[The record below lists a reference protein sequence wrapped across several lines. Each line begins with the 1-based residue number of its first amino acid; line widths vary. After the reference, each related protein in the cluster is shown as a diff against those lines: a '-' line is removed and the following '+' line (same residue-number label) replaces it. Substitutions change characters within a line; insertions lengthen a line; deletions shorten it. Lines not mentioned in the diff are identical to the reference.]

1 MCYSSGKETQIMK
14 SGGLFTYAAR
24 HKFFF
29 WVVALALFCQFAV
42 PCAFSAEPQQLE
54 RKGVALTR
62 VVAAARYPY
71 LVITPTNF
79 QDRTL
84 RWPLIVFLHGGDQ
97 SGSDLNLVKAN
108 GPPRYALSHS
118 DFPFVVVAPQL
129 PAGHLWEPAAVV
141 GVVKQVVSRFR
152 IDAGQ
157 VYLTG
162 LSTGGYGTWKTAL
175 QYPERFAAVAPV
187 AGGGST
193 EILKHAEGQ
202 QLQFLRTLPI
212 WAFHGGSDGLIAP
225 NESERMVSEFQ
236 AIGNPAARVTIF
248 PGAPHDIWNNVYD
261 DPAFYQWLLQY
272 RR

>member
-1 MCYSSGKETQIMK
+1 MASRKV
-14 SGGLFTYAAR
+14 
-24 HKFFF
+24 FFC
-29 WVVALALFCQFAV
+29 AIAMSLFCRIAI
-42 PCAFSAEPQQLE
+42 PAAFSAEPQQLE
-54 RKGVALTR
+54 RKGVSLTR

-71 LVITPTNF
+71 LAITPANF
-79 QDRTL
+79 QDRTV

-97 SGSDLNLVKAN
+97 SGTDLNLVKAN
-108 GPPRYALSHS
+108 GPPRYALAHS

-129 PAGHLWEPAAVV
+129 PVGQLWEPTGIV
-141 GVVKQVVSRFR
+141 GLIKQVIPRFR
-152 IDAGQ
+152 IDPGQ

-193 EILKHAEGQ
+193 EILKHAEGLH
-202 QLQFLRTLPI
+202 LQALRSLPV

-225 NESERMVSEFQ
+225 NESQRMVSEFQ
-236 AIGNPAARVTIF
+236 AIGNPGARITIF

-261 DPAFYQWLLQY
+261 DPAFYDWLLQH

>member
-1 MCYSSGKETQIMK
+1 MN
-14 SGGLFTYAAR
+14 SGGLSAR
-24 HKFFF
+24 ARNYPFFF
-29 WVVALALFCQFAV
+29 HVILTGLACQLALPRTIA
-42 PCAFSAEPQQLE
+42 AEPQQME
-54 RKGVALTR
+54 RKGVAFAR
-62 VVAAARYPY
+62 VTSAARYPY
-71 LVITPTNF
+71 LAITPANF

-129 PAGHLWEPAAVV
+129 PAGQLWEPAGVI
-141 GVVKQVVSRFR
+141 GVVKQAIARFR

-193 EILKHAEGQ
+193 EILKHAEGAR
-202 QLQFLRTLPI
+202 LQALQTLPV
-212 WAFHGGSDGLIAP
+212 WAFHGGSDGMIAP
-225 NESERMVSEFQ
+225 SESQRMVAEFQ
-236 AIGNPAARVTIF
+236 AIGNPNARVTIF
-248 PGAPHDIWNNVYD
+248 PGAPHDIWANVYD
-261 DPAFYQWLLQY
+261 DPAFYNWLLQF

>member
-1 MCYSSGKETQIMK
+1 MK
-14 SGGLFTYAAR
+14 SEGSSVLTKGHEAIFPIVAAA
-24 HKFFF
+24 F
-29 WVVALALFCQFAV
+29 VCQFTLVETFGAGS
-42 PCAFSAEPQQLE
+42 PQLE
-54 RKGVALTR
+54 RRGVALTR
-62 VVAAARYPY
+62 VVTAARLPY
-71 LVITPTNF
+71 LVIIPANF
-79 QDRTL
+79 QDRTV

-97 SGSDLNLVKAN
+97 SGTDLNLVKAN
-108 GPPRYALSHS
+108 GPPKYALSNP

-129 PAGHLWEPAAVV
+129 PIGKLWEPAAVI
-141 GVVKQVVSRFR
+141 GVIKQVIPRFR

-193 EILKHAEGQ
+193 EILKHADGV
-202 QLQFLRTLPI
+202 QLQALRSLPV

-225 NESERMVSEFQ
+225 NESQRMVSEFQ
-236 AIGNPAARVTIF
+236 SIGNPAVRITVF
-248 PGAPHDIWNNVYD
+248 PGAPHDIWSQVYD
-261 DPAFYQWLLQY
+261 DPAFYDWLLQH